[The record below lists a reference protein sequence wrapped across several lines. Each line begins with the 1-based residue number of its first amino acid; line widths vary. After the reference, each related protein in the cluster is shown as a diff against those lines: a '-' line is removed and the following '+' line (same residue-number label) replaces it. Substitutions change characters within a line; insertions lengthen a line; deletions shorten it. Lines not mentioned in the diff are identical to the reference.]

1 MGLLRTLSHCL
12 NTLGK
17 ACLHS
22 LLFQSETN
30 SSLSLSLYVM
40 CSVIRIVLIF
50 LFWIFFSMSVFL
62 FDGEAPNQTLYCRSS
77 MLKSYRNNLQQS
89 SLYTLTKHI
98 NHITIVC
105 RLKVVAFFFFLI
117 FFFFLKLY
125 FWVKNVTNS
134 TILERT
140 GGTLI
145 WFSFW

>member
-17 ACLHS
+17 ACLQS
-22 LLFQSETN
+22 PLFQSETN

-40 CSVIRIVLIF
+40 CSVILIVLIF
-50 LFWIFFSMSVFL
+50 LFWIFFSMSIFL

-77 MLKSYRNNLQQS
+77 MFQSYRNNLKTVI
-89 SLYTLTKHI
+89 SLYTHQTHQSHHNCMQAKSGCFL
-98 NHITIVC
+98 
-105 RLKVVAFFFFLI
+105 FFLI